1 MLFAVLQNRFYYFK
15 QNILVIK
22 KLIFMNLNGADINSL
37 LILKNEDKVVLFRII
52 VFLLL
57 LTVIIFWCKY
67 EKVRHCTKNKS
78 KVKK

>member
-1 MLFAVLQNRFYYFK
+1 MQNKFYYFK

-57 LTVIIFWCKY
+57 LTGIIFWCKY
-67 EKVRHCTKNKS
+67 DKVRHCTKNKS
-78 KVKK
+78 KEKK